1 VGPGAPLRELR
12 GKPAAI
18 LLLCFGSSVLC
29 VLDRINISLAAPMMI
44 RDLGWDE
51 ARMGVVF
58 SAFFLGYVLFMVP
71 GGLLADRFGARRV
84 LASGVGV
91 WSLFTVA
98 TPLFP
103 TPGAV
108 GACRFL
114 VGAGQSLNFPCVS
127 NFIAGNVPVQH
138 RAKAQGFVLSGIS
151 AGAVIGFPLGSWIAQ
166 GWGWPAVFFVFG
178 LSGALWIA
186 LWLHHTAPVRVAR
199 EPAREGTADPPP
211 SWRVFLSHPSSL
223 GLIASYF
230 CHNYAGYFLLTWLPT
245 YLVKV
250 HGFSVMG
257 MGVAA
262 ALPAAAALVCMNGS
276 GWLSDHLTRRG
287 MSRELS
293 LKVMLYTGMAASGV
307 FLSALLWVATPGAAL
322 AAIVLSAAARSVAT
336 PAYWTL
342 SIQMAPRRA
351 GLLSSLM
358 NTSGNLA
365 GIAAPALSGVL
376 VARAGGWGWAI
387 GIAALVS
394 VAGAG
399 VAASTVRGTEVA

>member
-1 VGPGAPLRELR
+1 
-12 GKPAAI
+12 
-18 LLLCFGSSVLC
+18 
-29 VLDRINISLAAPMMI
+29 
-44 RDLGWDE
+44 
-51 ARMGVVF
+51 
-58 SAFFLGYVLFMVP
+58 
-71 GGLLADRFGARRV
+71 
-84 LASGVGV
+84 
-91 WSLFTVA
+91 
-98 TPLFP
+98 
-103 TPGAV
+103 
-108 GACRFL
+108 
-114 VGAGQSLNFPCVS
+114 
-127 NFIAGNVPVQH
+127 
-138 RAKAQGFVLSGIS
+138 
-151 AGAVIGFPLGSWIAQ
+151 
-166 GWGWPAVFFVFG
+166 
-178 LSGALWIA
+178 
-186 LWLHHTAPVRVAR
+186 
-199 EPAREGTADPPP
+199 
-211 SWRVFLSHPSSL
+211 
-223 GLIASYF
+223 
-230 CHNYAGYFLLTWLPT
+230 
-245 YLVKV
+245 
-250 HGFSVMG
+250 
-257 MGVAA
+257 
-262 ALPAAAALVCMNGS
+262 MNGS

-322 AAIVLSAAARSVAT
+322 AAIVLSAAARAVAT